1 MSIATD
7 LRSYLLTQSALTTLS
22 STRMFC
28 HKRDQGSAFPALVL
42 SLESEE
48 HGHHLRAA
56 SGWAMARVT
65 IDSVASTYVSAAA
78 IDEQV
83 RQELSGFNGTIGT
96 SSTLVTSVV
105 LDNRAER
112 FMDPIDGSDVGAFV
126 ISSDYMVQYAE
137 SVPTLST

>member
-7 LRSYLLTQSALTTLS
+7 IRAYLLTQAAMTTLS
-22 STRMFC
+22 STRMYC
-28 HKRDQGSAFPALVL
+28 HKRDQGSALPALVL
-42 SLESEE
+42 SLESED
-48 HGHHLRAA
+48 HGHHLTAA
-56 SGWAMARVT
+56 SGWAMARLS

-112 FMDPIDGSDVGAFV
+112 FVESIDGSDVGVYV